1 MTPIRVFLADDHAMV
16 RAGLRLLLERE
27 PGFSVAGEAA
37 DGHDAIEALAREAA
51 DVAVLDVA
59 MTHLNGIEAAMQLSR
74 RLPDLAVIM
83 LSMHSDESYVLRCLR
98 AGARGY
104 VLKESAEGELIAAIR
119 AVRAGRSYFSPKV
132 QRLLQQEHVARVRR
146 SGGVDSYDTL
156 TEREREI
163 FQLAAEGNSNKEIA
177 GRLSLS
183 TLTVETHRKRVAEKL
198 NLHGLA
204 DLILYAVRKGII
216 PTARSSP

>member
-1 MTPIRVFLADDHAMV
+1 MTPVRVFLADDHAIV
-16 RAGLRLLLERE
+16 RSGLRLLLERE
-27 PGFSVAGEAA
+27 PDFTVAGEAA
-37 DGHDAIEALAREAA
+37 DGRAAVDALARESA

-59 MTHLNGIEAAMQLSR
+59 MPNLNGIEAAAQISR
-74 RLPDLAVIM
+74 RRPETAVIM
-83 LSMHSDESYVLRCLR
+83 LSMHSDETYILRCLR

-132 QRLLQQEHVARVRR
+132 QRLLQRDHVAQLRR
-146 SGGVDSYDTL
+146 AGADDPYEAL

-163 FQLAAEGNSNKEIA
+163 LQLAAEGNSNKEIA

-183 TLTVETHRKRVAEKL
+183 PLTVETHRKRIAEKL
-198 NLHGLA
+198 GLHGPA
-204 DLILYAVRKGII
+204 ELILYAVRRGII
-216 PTARSSP
+216 TGPPLP

>member
-1 MTPIRVFLADDHAMV
+1 
-16 RAGLRLLLERE
+16 
-27 PGFSVAGEAA
+27 
-37 DGHDAIEALAREAA
+37 
-51 DVAVLDVA
+51 
-59 MTHLNGIEAAMQLSR
+59 MQLSR